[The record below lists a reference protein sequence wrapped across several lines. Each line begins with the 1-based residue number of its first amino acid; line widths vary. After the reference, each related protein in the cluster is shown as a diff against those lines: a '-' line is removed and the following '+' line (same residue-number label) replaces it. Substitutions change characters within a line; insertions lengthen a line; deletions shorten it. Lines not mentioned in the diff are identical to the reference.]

1 MKQVL
6 ITTFTLMI
14 LPTLLLAQS
23 TYVSSSNV
31 LYRYNDE
38 LQREEIGSYEKET
51 QLTIDLTGKTA
62 ILVDGN
68 ITETYTILTVDEF
81 QLESGIIYKY
91 DIASEDGEVKKLEIN
106 TQKKVFIIKP
116 KEIRSGETS
125 RKYSIN

>member
-1 MKQVL
+1 
-6 ITTFTLMI
+6 MI

-31 LYRYNDE
+31 LYRYTDD
-38 LQREEIGSYEKET
+38 LQREEIAFYEKET
-51 QLTIDLTGKTA
+51 QLVIDLAGKTA
-62 ILVDGN
+62 ILESAN
-68 ITETYTILTVDEF
+68 TRETYTILTVDEF
-81 QLESGIIYKY
+81 QMESGIIYKY

-116 KEIRSGETS
+116 KEIKSGETS